1 MVSDPTLQ
9 QKEPGTLGKSPKLGL
24 GQGISSMSLEHLM
37 APESKEVLTKP
48 TLLGGGWRGTGTQ
61 EPMGRAKAGTLC
73 TTE

>member
-1 MVSDPTLQ
+1 
-9 QKEPGTLGKSPKLGL
+9 
-24 GQGISSMSLEHLM
+24 MSLEHLM

-61 EPMGRAKAGTLC
+61 EPMGRAKAGTHC